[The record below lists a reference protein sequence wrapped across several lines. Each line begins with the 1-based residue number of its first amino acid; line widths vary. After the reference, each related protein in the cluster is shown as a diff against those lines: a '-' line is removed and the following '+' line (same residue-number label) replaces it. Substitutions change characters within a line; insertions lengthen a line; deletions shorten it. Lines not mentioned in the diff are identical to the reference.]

1 MKTDRKKESLGI
13 VLTDAYIEAVCVQAA
28 GSQII
33 RLRSAR
39 ADLPPGEVC
48 AGWVQS
54 PARTA
59 ARIRKMLTSAR
70 ISLREAVVVV
80 PDRQTTAQI
89 LDLPAELPSN
99 MQKFIHTEMRFSPI
113 LAKRTPYA
121 DYRLIGADDDGKE
134 KILAVLT
141 TRECIRS
148 LVETFRLAGIRI
160 QSLQTDFCA
169 VYQAA
174 ESFCEETRASKNL
187 LLASLTG
194 QTLTVCVY
202 LERKLDFVQRFS
214 REGQTDIASF
224 LFGQIRTIQQFY
236 ELEKGISFP
245 HHGRIIV
252 VLDQTDGVKNA
263 LSSALEGLWGRT
275 VIWITPDWRPNGIVP
290 KDNRLIGAAAL
301 GAAWTGIQPSAQ
313 TMPDLLP
320 PDVPQLYAWH
330 KSLRKTVAA
339 AALMIAGFYAAARL
353 GPLNASADSLSPEPL
368 RLARLAESQKQA
380 KEKLDRLRD
389 LHQSSRQ
396 LLRQKNLY
404 SFSSVFDEIA
414 GAVPSSVQMTSLEM
428 DRKGHIGI
436 AGRALSLQAVHQF
449 AAQLGQS
456 PRISNTQITES
467 RLSASSGR
475 MYEFR
480 IVCRM
485 NPTETGEKTG
495 EKKDAEAAAD

>member
-1 MKTDRKKESLGI
+1 MKSSRKKESLGI
-13 VLTDAYIEAVCVQAA
+13 VLTDAYIEAVWVQAS
-28 GSQII
+28 GSQIV

-39 ADLPPGEVC
+39 ADLLPGEVC
-48 AGWVQS
+48 GGWVQS

-70 ISLREAVVVV
+70 IRLREAVVVV
-80 PDRQTTAQI
+80 PDGQMAAQI
-89 LDLPAELPSN
+89 LDLPAEIPSN

-121 DYRLIGADDDGKE
+121 DYRLLGTDDDGKG
-134 KILAVLT
+134 KILAALT
-141 TRECIRS
+141 TRECIRN
-148 LVETFRLAGIRI
+148 LVDTFRLAGIRI

-174 ESFCEETRASKNL
+174 ESFCNETRAGKNL

-194 QTLTVCVY
+194 QTLTICIY

-214 REGQTDIASF
+214 CEGQADIAAF
-224 LFGQIRTIQQFY
+224 LFSQIRTIQQFY

-245 HHGRIIV
+245 HHGRILVI
-252 VLDQTDGVKNA
+252 LDQKNGVQEKLA
-263 LSSALEGLWGRT
+263 SALEGLGGRT
-275 VIWITPDWRPNGIVP
+275 VSWIAPDWQSNSIVP
-290 KDNRLIGAAAL
+290 KDKGLIGLAAL

-320 PDVPQLYAWH
+320 PEVPELYAWQ

-339 AALMIAGFYAAARL
+339 AVLMIVGFYAAARL
-353 GPLNASADSLSPEPL
+353 GSLNASADSLSPKPL
-368 RLARLAESQKQA
+368 RLVQLAECQKQA
-380 KEKLDRLRD
+380 KEELDRLRD
-389 LHQSSRQ
+389 LHQSSRR
-396 LLRQKNLY
+396 LLRQKTLY
-404 SFSSVFDEIA
+404 SFSAIFEEIA
-414 GAVPSSVQMTSLEM
+414 NAVPASVQMTSLEM
-428 DRKGHIGI
+428 DRKGQIGI

-467 RLSASSGR
+467 RLGASSGR

-485 NPTETGEKTG
+485 NPSETG

>member
-1 MKTDRKKESLGI
+1 MKNSRKKESLGI
-13 VLTDAYIEAVCVQAA
+13 VLTDAYIEAVWVQAS
-28 GSQII
+28 GSQIV

-39 ADLPPGEVC
+39 ADLLPGEVC
-48 AGWVQS
+48 GGWVQS

-70 ISLREAVVVV
+70 IRLREAVVVV
-80 PDRQTTAQI
+80 PDRQTAAQI
-89 LDLPAELPSN
+89 LDLPAEIPSN

-113 LAKRTPYA
+113 LVKRTPYA
-121 DYRLIGADDDGKE
+121 DYRLLGTDDDGKE
-134 KILAVLT
+134 KILAALT
-141 TRECIRS
+141 TRECIRN
-148 LVETFRLAGIRI
+148 LVDTFRLAGIRI

-174 ESFCEETRASKNL
+174 ESFCNETRASKNL

-214 REGQTDIASF
+214 CEGQTEIDAF

-236 ELEKGISFP
+236 ELGKGISFP
-245 HHGRIIV
+245 HHGRILVI
-252 VLDQTDGVKNA
+252 LDQKNGIQEKLA
-263 LSSALEGLWGRT
+263 SALEGLWGRT
-275 VIWITPDWRPNGIVP
+275 VIWITPDWQPNSVP
-290 KDNRLIGAAAL
+290 KDKGLIGSAAL

-320 PDVPQLYAWH
+320 PDVPELYAWQ

-339 AALMIAGFYAAARL
+339 AVLMVAGFYAAARL

-368 RLARLAESQKQA
+368 RLVRLAECQKQA

-389 LHQSSRQ
+389 LHQSSRR
-396 LLRQKNLY
+396 LLRQKTLY
-404 SFSSVFDEIA
+404 SFSAIFEEIA
-414 GAVPSSVQMTSLEM
+414 NAVPASVQMTSLEM
-428 DRKGHIGI
+428 DRKGQIGI

-485 NPTETGEKTG
+485 NPSETG
-495 EKKDAEAAAD
+495 EKKDAETAAD